1 MKHFFHGYKHPISVI
16 LAIIL
21 TFGVFFYTK
30 IQISLFPEI
39 TFPKIKVIA
48 DYGEQPVDKMMIA
61 VTRPLENAIK
71 QIQDLTII
79 KSTTS
84 RGSCE
89 ISAFLNWNAD
99 INVNMQMLESR
110 INQIKN
116 DLPPNVNF
124 QIEKMNPSI
133 LPVMGYTLESDTKT
147 PVELNLIANYVV
159 KPYLSQIPGISSIR
173 VIGGKTKEFWVELNT
188 QKMSTFGVTPDMI
201 STVLAQTNFINS
213 NGLLSDY
220 KRLYLTITDAGL
232 YNKSDIEN
240 VVIKNTG
247 KRIISLKDIANI
259 EIREKVEYTRINANG
274 KQALLIAVLKQPTA
288 NLIDLNDNINKKRTE
303 LTHILPKGVKLVPYY
318 NQSDFVT
325 DAIRSVND
333 SLWLGLLLAIIVAVL
348 FLRSLKA
355 SSTILITIPVTLLL
369 TVIALYSFGYTLNIM
384 TLGAIAAAI
393 GLIIDDAVVVVEQI
407 HRTHEEF
414 PEKDS
419 KELVHQAIRYLFP
432 SMVGSSISTIVIFLP
447 FMLMQG
453 VAGAY
458 FNVLTN
464 TMIITLVCSF
474 FVTWLG
480 LPVIY
485 LMLSDLH
492 SKRKKTKKEPVKK
505 MHKQKWV
512 LFFIL
517 HPVISFV
524 FIAGLIA
531 SIFLIIPVIETGF
544 LPEMDEGSIVLDYWT
559 PPGTSLD
566 ETDHILQEVEKIIV
580 KIPEYESYSRR
591 TGTEMGLFIT
601 EPNRGDYLIQL
612 KKDRTRS
619 TEEVIDDIRK
629 RVEATQ
635 PALRIEFGQVIG
647 DMLGDLMASV
657 EPIEIKVFGDNQTK
671 LKELSVQIAAEVSKV
686 EGTAD
691 VFDGI
696 TIAGPTIDIKPN
708 VQKLAQYNL
717 TPTLFQSQLETQLQG
732 VVVGNI
738 LEKEQRTDIRMI
750 YADSKS
756 NDVRKMKL
764 QPIFLPDGQLKPITD
779 FADIT
784 VSEGVAEINRENL
797 QSVGIVTARLNGR
810 DLGSVM
816 KDIQNRIKSNVSL
829 PQGYY
834 VSYGGAFEEQKKSFD
849 ELLLILITSSLLVFT
864 LMLFLF
870 RDLKAALIIL
880 FIAVL
885 GTAGSLIGLFITG
898 TPLNVGSYTGLI
910 MIVGIIGENAIFTFQ
925 QFMTNMQTGGVDDSL
940 VYAISTRLRP
950 KLMTALGAIIAL
962 MPLAIGA
969 GTGAQMHQ
977 PLAIAVIG
985 GFVIALPLLLIVFP
999 TLLRVFYKK
1008 RLDQSEQVG
1017 E

>member
-21 TFGVFFYTK
+21 IFGVFFYSK

-48 DYGEQPVDKMMIA
+48 DFGEQPVDKMMIA

-71 QIQDLTII
+71 QVQDLSII

-84 RGSCE
+84 RGTCE

-116 DLPPNVNF
+116 DLPPGVH
-124 QIEKMNPSI
+124 IEVEKMNPSI

-159 KPYLSQIPGISSIR
+159 KPYLSQIPGVSSIS
-173 VIGGKTKEFWVELNT
+173 VIGGKTKEFWIELNT

-201 STVLAQTNFINS
+201 NTVLSATNFINS
-213 NGLLSDY
+213 NGLLQDY

-247 KRIISLKDIANI
+247 KRIITLKDVATID
-259 EIREKVEYTRINANG
+259 IRERVEYTRINANG
-274 KQALLIAVLKQPTA
+274 RQALLIAVLKQPTS
-288 NLIDLNDNINKKRTE
+288 NLIDLNENINKKRAE
-303 LTHILPKGVKLVPYY
+303 LNHILPKGVRMKPYY

-333 SLWLGLLLAIIVAVL
+333 SLWLGLFLAIIVAVL

-419 KELVHQAIRYLFP
+419 KELVHQAISYLFP

-485 LMLSDLH
+485 LLLSGFH
-492 SKRKKTKKEPVKK
+492 AKRKKPKVEKVKK

-517 HPVISFV
+517 HPIISIV
-524 FIAGLIA
+524 FIIGLAA
-531 SIFLIIPVIETGF
+531 SIFFILPNMETGF
-544 LPEMDEGSIVLDYWT
+544 LPEMDEGAIVLDYWS

-566 ETDHILQEVEKIIV
+566 ETDQILKEVEKIIV
-580 KIPEYESYSRR
+580 KIPEYENYSRR
-591 TGTEMGLFIT
+591 TGAQMGFFIT
-601 EPNRGDYLIQL
+601 EPNSGDFLIQL
-612 KKDRTRS
+612 KKDRTRT
-619 TEEVIDDIRK
+619 TEEVMDDIRK

-647 DMLGDLMASV
+647 DMIGDLMASV
-657 EPIEIKVFGDNQTK
+657 EPIEIKVFGDNQAK
-671 LKELSVQIAAEVSKV
+671 LKELSVAIAAEVSKV

-696 TIAGPTIDIKPN
+696 TIAGPTIDVKPN
-708 VQKLAQYNL
+708 DQKLAQYNM
-717 TPTLFQSQLETQLQG
+717 TPASFQFQLETQLQG

-738 LEKEQRTDIRMI
+738 LEKEQRTDVRMI
-750 YADSKS
+750 YADSRN
-756 NDVRKMKL
+756 NDVGKMRR

-779 FADIT
+779 FADIQ
-784 VSEGVAEINRENL
+784 VKDGVAEINRENL
-797 QSVGIVTARLNGR
+797 QSIGIITARLNER

-816 KDIQNRIKSNVSL
+816 KDIQSRLKSNVSL

-834 VSYGGAFEEQKKSFD
+834 ITYGGAFAEQKKSFN
-849 ELLLILITSSLLVFT
+849 ELLMILITSSLLVFT

-870 RDLKAALIIL
+870 RDIKAALIIL

-885 GTAGSLIGLFITG
+885 GTAGSLIGLFLTG

-925 QFMTNMQTGGVDDSL
+925 QFMTNMQTGSVDDSL

-985 GFVIALPLLLIVFP
+985 GFTLALPLLLIVFP
-999 TLLRVFYKK
+999 TLLRMFYKK
-1008 RLDQSEQVG
+1008 KEIAA